1 LGAGTAQQ
9 LLTRAKH
16 PRLYSRRQVKAR
28 SSTEL
33 CVLTLASLVVFGC
46 ASAPEVSSDL
56 VLHRTVDLNVGEA
69 QDVRL
74 SNGETAHVKL
84 LGLQEHRDD
93 VNDAVRR
100 AEVEVEVDGAVTNLI
115 SGTYHLPVALGK
127 VQIDCPITKGYI
139 EKAQDGNSWGLLK
152 DARLRLW
159 PANSPWIA
167 PGTFVYPVK
176 QRWFATYTQMANE
189 PVYVDGG
196 DLPAK
201 KKIYYHFGLDTGG
214 SEGLVDVVA
223 ATDGIVTSRGTDK
236 LAGQPPDAPSELRY
250 DIVYI
255 RDSRDWYYRYC
266 HLKFIDPAIRPG
278 AHVRMGQKI
287 GVLGKEGGSGGWSHL
302 HFDISARQPSGLWG
316 IEEGYA
322 FLWQACE
329 REHPRAMVAVARPH
343 ALVWAGEKVVL
354 DGSLSRGTGL
364 QCEWTFTEGGT
375 ANGEKVERVYEKPGT
390 YAEILKV
397 TDAAGRVDYDF
408 MAVQVIDRAR
418 PDKPPPTI
426 HATYA
431 PTFGIRPGDPVIFK
445 VRTFRDSVGG
455 ETWDFGDGSPGV
467 TVRSDA
473 NAVELA
479 ATGYAE
485 THHIYKHPG
494 VYLVSVEHDTIDGV
508 RAVARLVV
516 RVEAD

>member
-1 LGAGTAQQ
+1 VHL
-9 LLTRAKH
+9 
-16 PRLYSRRQVKAR
+16 
-28 SSTEL
+28 
-33 CVLTLASLVVFGC
+33 
-46 ASAPEVSSDL
+46 
-56 VLHRTVDLNVGEA
+56 
-69 QDVRL
+69 
-74 SNGETAHVKL
+74 KL
-84 LGLQEHRDD
+84 LNLREHRDD
-93 VNDAVRR
+93 VNDAVRQ

-115 SGTYHLPVALGK
+115 SGTYHLPAALGK

-196 DLPAK
+196 DLPGK
-201 KKIYYHFGLDTGG
+201 SKIYYHFGLDTGG
-214 SEGLVDVVA
+214 SEGLVDVVS
-223 ATDGIVTSRGTDK
+223 ATDGIVTSRGTDA
-236 LAGQPPDAPSELRY
+236 LAGQAPDTPSELRY
-250 DIVYI
+250 DIIYI
-255 RDSRDWYYRYC
+255 LDPRGWYCRYC

-278 AHVRMGQKI
+278 AHVTMGQKI

-302 HFDISARQPSGLWG
+302 HFDIWARQPSGLWG

-322 FLWQACE
+322 FLWQAYE

-354 DGSLSRGTGL
+354 DGSRSRGTGL
-364 QCEWTFTEGGT
+364 QYEWTFTEGGT
-375 ANGEKVERVYEKPGT
+375 ANGEKVERVYDKPGT

-408 MAVQVIDRAR
+408 MAVQVIDREH

-431 PTFGIRPGDPVIFK
+431 PTFGIRPGEPVIFK
-445 VRTFRDSVGG
+445 VRTFRDSAGG
-455 ETWDFGDGSPGV
+455 ERWDFGDGTPGV
-467 TVRSDA
+467 TVKSDA
-473 NAVELA
+473 NADHLA

-485 THHIYKHPG
+485 THHIYGRPG
-494 VYLVSVEHDTIDGV
+494 VYLVRVEHDTTDGV
-508 RAVARLVV
+508 RAVARLLV